1 MMKIYTITPPK
12 TCIIKALSVSK
23 DNLFYFNAIH
33 RDGIFEIDMHNHVS
47 IERSIYTC
55 SNKKSK
61 RNLDSTFIWHCRLSH
76 INKKRIT
83 KLKHNGILKLI
94 DDELFDVCVS
104 CISGKMARKPFTHA
118 GERANELRRLIHTN
132 NSLISQEA
140 SGSTVDFDEIQRQD
154 AQPSENTSEHHL
166 KADHEDIEPQ
176 TALSDPEP
184 DKWLE
189 AMNAKM
195 QSIKDNQVWNLV
207 NLPPNYNTVGSKWL
221 FKKKTD
227 IKVIR
232 ILMAI
237 LAFYDYEIWQ
247 MDVKTA
253 FLNGHLY
260 EDVYMVKPE
269 RFVNPKHPRRNILKY
284 LQNTKD
290 MFLVYGGD
298 SATELS
304 LTCYTNAGWE
314 TDRDDHRSQTGY
326 VFAMNRGAVDWNS
339 SKQSTTAMSSTYAEY
354 IAASEAAMEAIWIRN
369 FIYGLDVILSNDR
382 PMDMYCD
389 TTSAITIADEPEV

>member
-1 MMKIYTITPPK
+1 MGYYFYYPPENKIF
-12 TCIIKALSVSK
+12 V
-23 DNLFYFNAIH
+23 
-33 RDGIFEIDMHNHVS
+33 
-47 IERSIYTC
+47 
-55 SNKKSK
+55 
-61 RNLDSTFIWHCRLSH
+61 
-76 INKKRIT
+76 
-83 KLKHNGILKLI
+83 
-94 DDELFDVCVS
+94 
-104 CISGKMARKPFTHA
+104 ARCT
-118 GERANELRRLIHTN
+118 
-132 NSLISQEA
+132 
-140 SGSTVDFDEIQRQD
+140 
-154 AQPSENTSEHHL
+154 PSENTSEHHL

-189 AMNAKM
+189 AMNAEM
-195 QSIKDNQVWNLV
+195 QSHKDNQVWNLV
-207 NLPPNYNTVGSKWL
+207 NLSNYNTCGDKWL

-269 RFVNPKHPRRNILKY
+269 
-284 LQNTKD
+284 
-290 MFLVYGGD
+290 
-298 SATELS
+298 
-304 LTCYTNAGWE
+304 
-314 TDRDDHRSQTGY
+314 
-326 VFAMNRGAVDWNS
+326 S

-369 FIYGLDVILSNDR
+369 FIYGLDVIPSNDR